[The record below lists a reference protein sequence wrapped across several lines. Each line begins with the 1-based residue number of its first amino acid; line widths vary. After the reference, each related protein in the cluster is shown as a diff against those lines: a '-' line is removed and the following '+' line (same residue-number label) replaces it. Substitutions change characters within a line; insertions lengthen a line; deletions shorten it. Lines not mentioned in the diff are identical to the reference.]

1 MKLEFI
7 YTTIY
12 QRLMKKY
19 NFTNTDEINIEMTIL
34 KNPEIGVVVKGTS
47 GVRKSRY
54 ALIKSNKGKSG
65 GFPIF
70 YLYIPESELIIFL
83 ALLNKKE
90 SENLSDSE
98 LNLLNQKVTQ
108 LKKFY

>member
-1 MKLEFI
+1 M
-7 YTTIY
+7 T
-12 QRLMKKY
+12 KY

-47 GVRKSRY
+47 GVRKLRY

-65 GFPIF
+65 GFRIF
-70 YLYIPESELIIFL
+70 YLYIPESERVIFL

-98 LNLLNQKVTQ
+98 LHLLNQKVSR
-108 LKKFY
+108 LKEFY